1 MNYNDLI
8 KQEIEDIESKKF
20 KKLNEFSNT
29 LSFYPTS
36 TDLDKI
42 SKDSILFKRERWEE
56 ALSKDI
62 YVDEA
67 INILKDLSEVF
78 VDSKNLLKL
87 PISELYPC
95 FVQSVCI
102 NI

>member
-8 KQEIEDIESKKF
+8 KQKEIEDIESKKF

-42 SKDSILFKRERWEE
+42 SKDSILFKKRERWEE

-78 VDSKNLLKL
+78 VDSKKFAQATN
-87 PISELYPC
+87 
-95 FVQSVCI
+95 
-102 NI
+102 